1 MVVSRTITCVTLRAR
16 RQPQCECQQK
26 GSTPMI
32 LLANVA
38 AGWMVPYSYYPGY
51 FLTMCHKL
59 ILLNDPK
66 DEIFTTLLTAP
77 R

>member
-1 MVVSRTITCVTLRAR
+1 MVVSRTIPYLMLRAR

-38 AGWMVPYSYYPGY
+38 AGWSGSSNRREQEFDGTIFLLSRVFPHNVPQTHT
-51 FLTMCHKL
+51 FK
-59 ILLNDPK
+59 
-66 DEIFTTLLTAP
+66 
-77 R
+77 